1 MKFITPLLACSALAS
16 SLAAEEFLDERF
28 DYPDG
33 ALLSGGWFDTTSVQV
48 IDGSVVH
55 SGNGDGTGYA
65 NAAKKIIPL
74 QDLGSNPV
82 YVICWV
88 EQLIDEP
95 SNGFANI
102 TLARGG
108 QLKLEAGTNLSLIH
122 I

>member
-1 MKFITPLLACSALAS
+1 MKFIAPLLACSALTSA
-16 SLAAEEFLDERF
+16 LVAEEFLDERF

-33 ALLSGGWFDTTSVQV
+33 ALISGGWFDTTSVQV

-65 NAAKKIIPL
+65 NAAKKVIPL

-88 EQLIDEP
+88 EHSFLLRKNAQWGIGHDTP
-95 SNGFANI
+95 QF
-102 TLARGG
+102 
-108 QLKLEAGTNLSLIH
+108 
-122 I
+122 